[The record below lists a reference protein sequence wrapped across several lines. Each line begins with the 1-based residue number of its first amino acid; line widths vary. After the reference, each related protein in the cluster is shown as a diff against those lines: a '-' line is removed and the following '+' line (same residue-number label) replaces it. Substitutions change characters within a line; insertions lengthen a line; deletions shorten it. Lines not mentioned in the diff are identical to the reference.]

1 MTHTS
6 LFLRQNRSVS
16 ALLRKFSSR
25 PIAPSI
31 SQRTLVLIDER
42 VDAPHILAD
51 GVREGV
57 SVEMVRVERDGIEQ
71 ITDLLREFVTQNGRL
86 DAVHICSH
94 GSPGTLYLGN
104 TTLNAETIA
113 QYRNSLQQWPEFL
126 TPNANLLLYGCQ
138 VAAGEG
144 ADFVRQLSRLTGAQ
158 IAASVDRTGSIA
170 HGGTWNLDF
179 TTDEITEPLAFTP
192 ETIATYA
199 GTFATIFVT
208 NNNDSGVGSLRE
220 AISNANA
227 GDTIRFDAGL
237 ANQTITLTSGEIEI
251 GIGKDLVIDGADAA
265 NLTISGNNA
274 SRIFHVQSASANPTD
289 VTFANLT
296 LTNGNTDERGGA
308 IRTQHQA
315 KLIID
320 NVDFTNN
327 TADDGGG
334 AIYSAFEGRLTVSD
348 SKFEGNEAIAGN
360 DERGAGA
367 IGFFGPDRL
376 TVTNSDFIN
385 NRGIVGGAIN
395 SLNAE
400 LIVENSRFIN
410 NDTLAAT
417 FATGEPRDFLR
428 GFGGAIYT
436 DRASTNNAATSGTI
450 RITDSVFEGNSGRGE
465 GGAAYL
471 FTDPRDRVIIEGST
485 FDGNES
491 KALTGGGAGGKAGA
505 VIVLTNTGTNQ
516 GLTIT
521 DTTFANNTAEAQGG
535 ALWLM
540 RTPTTVTNTVFSG
553 NQAPNNFGGAV
564 TVFNAPID
572 INHTTF
578 ANNSAE
584 FSGALA
590 QGSNNLATVAN
601 TIFDN
606 NTSTNTGVS
615 FNNNPQTN
623 RPIND
628 GGNNLQSPGEPPI
641 APGITLADPVLGP
654 LQLVDGV
661 LVHPLLVG
669 SPAIDAGANTS
680 LTTDRRG
687 ATRPQDGDLNGSAIA
702 DIGAFEFAGATD
714 PGDGGGDPGDGG
726 GTPGDGGGDPGD
738 GGGDPGDGGGDPGDG
753 GGDPGDGGG
762 DPGDGGGDPGDGG
775 GDPGDGG
782 GDPGD
787 GGGDPGDGGGDPGDG
802 NPLPEDDC
810 PCDTIVKPTLPDIE
824 QLLVQLRQSSDDRL
838 LLGTMQ
844 DDFLLGDAEP
854 DAIFGDRGSDA
865 MLGGGDNDIIVGGD
879 GADDG
884 VTSVERDVL
893 FGNSGNDTLSG
904 GIDNDLLRGGQGNDL
919 AYGDMGD
926 DWVWGDLG
934 DDTLSGGDGN
944 DVVIGGSGAP
954 TSGESDR
961 DLMFG
966 GAGNDAMLGNTG
978 SDTIY
983 GEEGNDI
990 IAAGQGTDW
999 LFGEAGEDTLYG
1011 DKGNDTIDGG
1021 EGNDLLVGGNGSPL
1035 SIGPDGEQDRLLGGA
1050 GNDTVLGN
1058 EGADTLSG
1066 DAGNDAL
1073 FGGKDNDLILGGVGD
1088 DRLSGDGGDDTLS
1101 GGDGS
1106 DRFSLAT
1113 GKGTDAIVDFV
1124 VGEDLV
1130 ELTGGLTFAQLSVLQ
1145 SGNDTEITVTSTN
1158 EVLATLNGIDAT
1170 TVDGSSFVAI

>member
-1 MTHTS
+1 MTHTLRFQSQKIKRKNLS
-6 LFLRQNRSVS
+6 LSPLPRQ
-16 ALLRKFSSR
+16 FSSDS
-25 PIAPSI
+25 IAPSI
-31 SQRTLVLIDER
+31 SQRAIVLIDER
-42 VDAPHILAD
+42 VDAPNLLAE
-51 GVREGV
+51 GVRVGV
-57 SVEMVRVERDGIEQ
+57 SVEMVRVDGDGIEQ
-71 ITDLLREFVTQNGRL
+71 ITDRLREFVAQHGRL

-94 GSPGTLYLGN
+94 GSPGNLYLGN
-104 TTLNAETIA
+104 TVLNASTIA
-113 QYRNSLQQWPEFL
+113 TYSDSLQQWREFL
-126 TPNANLLLYGCQ
+126 TPNANLLLYGCE
-138 VAAGEG
+138 VAAGNG
-144 ADFVRQLSRLTGAQ
+144 ADFVGKLSQLTGAT
-158 IAASVDRTGSIA
+158 IAASVDRTGSVA
-170 HGGTWNLDF
+170 NGGTWNLAF
-179 TTDEITEPLAFTP
+179 STGEIREPLAFMPSTLM
-192 ETIATYA
+192 TYT
-199 GTFATIFVT
+199 GTFAIFTVT
-208 NNNDSGVGSLRE
+208 NNNDSGAGSLRE
-220 AISNANA
+220 AIANANA
-227 GDTIRFDAGL
+227 GDTIDFDGSL
-237 ANQTITLTSGEIEI
+237 ANQTIALTSGELEI
-251 GIGKDLVIDGADAA
+251 GVGKDITIDGANAA

-274 SRIFHVQSASANPTD
+274 SRIFHVASTSANPTD

-296 LTNGNTDERGGA
+296 LANGKTDERGGA
-308 IRTQHQA
+308 IRTRHQA

-334 AIYSAFEGRLTVSD
+334 AIYSAFEGRVTVSD

-376 TVTNSDFIN
+376 TVTNSDFID
-385 NRGIVGGAIN
+385 NRGINGGAIN
-395 SLNAE
+395 SLNGE
-400 LIVENSRFIN
+400 TIIENSRFIN

-428 GFGGAIYT
+428 GFGGAIYN
-436 DRASTNNAATSGTI
+436 DRASTNNPATSGTI

-485 FDGNES
+485 FEGNES
-491 KALTGGGAGGKAGA
+491 KALTGGGAGGKAGG
-505 VIVLTNTGTNQ
+505 VIVLTDSGSQNQ

-540 RTPTTVTNTVFSG
+540 RTPTTVTNSVFSG
-553 NQAPNNFGGAV
+553 NQAPNNFGGAMAV
-564 TVFNAPID
+564 YEAGID

-578 ANNSAE
+578 ANNQAK
-584 FSGALA
+584 FSGAFSQA
-590 QGSNNLATVAN
+590 SDNLATVAN
-601 TIFDN
+601 TIFAN
-606 NTSTNTGVS
+606 NTSTDTGVS

-628 GGNNLQSPGEPPI
+628 GGNNLQSPGEPEI

-661 LVHPLLVG
+661 LVHPLLAG

-680 LTTDRRG
+680 LSTDRRG

-702 DIGAFEFAGATD
+702 DIGAFEF
-714 PGDGGGDPGDGG
+714 GGGGTPGDGG
-726 GTPGDGGGDPGD
+726 GTPGDGGGTPGD
-738 GGGDPGDGGGDPGDG
+738 GGGTPGDGGGTPGDG
-753 GGDPGDGGG
+753 GGTPGDGGG
-762 DPGDGGGDPGDGG
+762 TPGDGET
-775 GDPGDGG
+775 
-782 GDPGD
+782 
-787 GGGDPGDGGGDPGDG
+787 
-802 NPLPEDDC
+802 LPE
-810 PCDTIVKPTLPDIE
+810 IVKPTLPNIE
-824 QLLVQLRQSSDDRL
+824 QLLVQLRQSNDDRL
-838 LLGTMQ
+838 LLGTLE
-844 DDFLLGDAEP
+844 DDFLMGDAEP
-854 DAIFGDRGSDA
+854 DVIFGDLGSDA
-865 MLGGGDNDIIVGGD
+865 MLGGGNNDIIVGGD

-884 VTSVERDVL
+884 ATGIERDVL
-893 FGNSGNDTLSG
+893 FGNGGNDTLSG

-919 AYGDMGD
+919 AYGDAGD

-944 DVVIGGSGAP
+944 DVVVGGSGAP
-954 TSGESDR
+954 TSGQSDR

-966 GAGNDAMLGNTG
+966 GAGDDAMLGNTG

-983 GEEGNDI
+983 GEDGNDI
-990 IAAGQGTDW
+990 IAAGKGADL

-1021 EGNDLLVGGNGSPL
+1021 EGNDLLIGGNGSPIA
-1035 SIGPDGEQDRLLGGA
+1035 IGADGEQDRLYGGA

-1066 DAGNDAL
+1066 EAGNDAL
-1073 FGGKDNDLILGGVGD
+1073 FGGKDNDLIFGGVGD
-1088 DRLSGDGGDDTLS
+1088 DRLSGDAGDDTLS

-1106 DRFSLAT
+1106 DRFILAT
-1113 GKGTDAIVDFV
+1113 GKGTDTIVDFV

-1130 ELTGGLTFAQLSVLQ
+1130 ELTGGLTFAQLSVSQ
-1145 SGNDTEITVTSTN
+1145 SGSNTELTVTSTN
-1158 EVLATLNGIDAT
+1158 EVLATLNGIDSTAI
-1170 TVDGSSFVAI
+1170 DAASFVAS